1 MTFLGYP
8 RPDGSVG
15 IRNYILLIPGGLAG
29 AKICDFVEG
38 TKTIPVAPDSYFDH
52 TSRDREMTARV
63 LIGLGRNPN
72 VAAVIMLGSKT
83 AAQYDELHAVRIADE
98 IAQSGKRVE
107 FPDNQAGGTL
117 NGIAAGIKLA
127 REMVHEAS
135 KIRREPFDLSQ
146 LTVGTKCGASDT
158 TSGLAGNP
166 VIGSLY
172 DRLVAAGGTA
182 MLGENTEIIGAEH
195 VLSKRGINPDV
206 SRQILAVADESEERA
221 KATGEDIRTINP
233 VPANIAGGISTLEE
247 KSLGAIA
254 KSGTAPIQGVL
265 KYGERPPGKGLYF
278 VDNNPGMGIFTG
290 YAAAGAQLLMF
301 QFGGGGVGDPADTA
315 ERGASG
321 KTDDGGA
328 LLSTSPG
335 IISPMLWATAN
346 PNTLA
351 MAGNSIDFFSGPVL
365 LGQETTDEAAE
376 RLLQLIVDIASG
388 TFTKVETI
396 KHADPTQFYFKDPIF

>member
-8 RPDGSVG
+8 RPNGSVG
-15 IRNYILLIPGGLAG
+15 IRNYVLVIPGGLAG

-38 TKTIPVAPDSYFDH
+38 TKTLPVAPDTWSDH
-52 TSRDREMTARV
+52 TSRDREMSARM

-72 VAAVIMLGSKT
+72 VAAVVMLGART
-83 AAQYDELHAVRIADE
+83 GAHYDELHPVRLADA

-107 FPDNQAGGTL
+107 FPDNRGGGTL
-117 NGIAAGIKLA
+117 EGIAQGIKLA

-135 KIRREPFDLSQ
+135 KIRREPCDLSH
-146 LTVGTKCGASDT
+146 LTLGVKCGASDT

-172 DRLVAAGGTA
+172 DLIVAAGGTA
-182 MLGENTEIIGAEH
+182 MLGENTELVGAEQ
-195 VLSKRGINPDV
+195 VLSTRGATPEVARRIV
-206 SRQILAVADESEERA
+206 AVAEESEARA

-233 VPANIAGGISTLEE
+233 VPANIAGGISSLEE

-254 KSGTAPIQGVL
+254 KSGTAPVQGVL
-265 KYGERPPGKGLYF
+265 AYGERPPGKGLYF

-290 YAAAGAQLLMF
+290 YAAAGAQLVMF
-301 QFGGGGVGDPADTA
+301 QFGGGGVGAKGDR
-315 ERGASG
+315 E
-321 KTDDGGA
+321 A

-335 IISPMLWATAN
+335 IVAPMLWATAN

-351 MAGNSIDFFSGPVL
+351 MAENSIDFFSGPVL
-365 LGQETTDEAAE
+365 AGDETAAEAAE
-376 RLLQLIVDIASG
+376 RLLQLVLDIASG
-388 TFTKVETI
+388 TLTKVETI
-396 KHADPTQFYFKDPIF
+396 RHTEPTQFYFKDPIF

>member
-15 IRNYILLIPGGLAG
+15 IRNYVLLIPGGLAG

-38 TKTIPVAPDSYFDH
+38 TKTIPVAPDTYFDH

-72 VAAVIMLGSKT
+72 VAAVIMLGSRT

-135 KIRREPFDLSQ
+135 KIRRESFDLSQ

-195 VLSKRGINPDV
+195 VLSKRGINPEV

-301 QFGGGGVGDPADTA
+301 QFGGGGVG
-315 ERGASG
+315 G
-321 KTDDGGA
+321 KDA

-335 IISPMLWATAN
+335 IVSPLLWATAN

-365 LGQETTDEAAE
+365 MGKETTDEAAE

>member
-15 IRNYILLIPGGLAG
+15 IRNYVLLIPGGLAG

-38 TKTIPVAPDSYFDH
+38 TKTISVAPDSYFDH

-135 KIRREPFDLSQ
+135 NIRREPFDLSQ

-195 VLSKRGINPDV
+195 VLSKRGINPEV
-206 SRQILAVADESEERA
+206 CRQILAVADESEERA

-301 QFGGGGVGDPADTA
+301 QFGGGGVG
-315 ERGASG
+315 G
-321 KTDDGGA
+321 KDA

-335 IISPMLWATAN
+335 IVSPLLWATAN

-351 MAGNSIDFFSGPVL
+351 MAENSIDFFSGPVL
-365 LGQETTDEAAE
+365 MGEETSDEAAE
-376 RLLQLIVDIASG
+376 RLLQLIVDVASG